1 MEESKVIQIQ
11 NQEEEEKKEEE
22 EERMDKRKNSEQAAI
37 EAKWKSIFDRYRDEG
52 GCQERD
58 GIIIDF
64 KAFEQI
70 MLHGNFASVKTTVAE
85 DLS

>member
-22 EERMDKRKNSEQAAI
+22 GMDKRKNSQQAAI